1 MCAHVHSQAQ
11 HFPQMQSPLQRSGQ
25 ADAAFQHTLGQQI
38 KAQMQVLVKSLCK
51 EDLNLPKLLGAALTL

>member
-1 MCAHVHSQAQ
+1 MCAHVQPQAQ

-38 KAQMQVLVKSLCK
+38 KAPDEGFGQVPVQRGS
-51 EDLNLPKLLGAALTL
+51 ELTQATGSSP